1 MSLSCI
7 GINHRTASVARREQ
21 VALGVDAQRRWLSA
35 PGLRERRDQA
45 GVTEV
50 AVLSTCNR
58 TELYAVHAE
67 RLPATALVELFAS
80 LARLSAN
87 ELTPHLYELKDQDAL
102 RHLFA
107 VAAGLDSMV
116 LGEAEILGQ
125 VRTARETACGEG
137 AAGPILDAAFRAAAQ
152 TGRRAR
158 HETGICRLPASV
170 ATEAVRLLGAV
181 AGPLEHLA
189 LLIVGTGKMGRVV
202 GETFRR
208 QGGQR
213 IAVISR
219 TRGHAE
225 ALAAQWNAV
234 ALPWHDL
241 SAAVRAADVI
251 LSSTGAPHVV
261 LTRELVEQA
270 LGPRG
275 DGRRRVI
282 VDIAVPRD
290 VEPSVGSV
298 PGVALYDIDD
308 LQARVGENLEI
319 RSREV
324 PAVERIVAEELAR
337 FDAWLRSWTLRPVL
351 TRMHARGETIR
362 QRELARVLRRL
373 GPVSPETR
381 EQFESFSRALV
392 NQLLD
397 APSRRL
403 REPGDPANAE
413 TFGAITRELF
423 GLDGQD
429 GQDGSNAQDG
439 PDEAGAEVA

>member
-21 VALGVDAQRRWLSA
+21 VALGVDAQRRWLTA
-35 PGLRERRDQA
+35 PETQGRREDA

-67 RLPATALVELFAS
+67 RRSATALAGLFAS
-80 LARLSAN
+80 LADQPVT
-87 ELTPHLYELKDQDAL
+87 ELTPHLYELRDQDAL
-102 RHLFA
+102 RHLFS

-137 AAGPILDAAFRAAAQ
+137 AAGPVLDAAFRAATQA
-152 TGRRAR
+152 GRRAR
-158 HETGICRLPASV
+158 HETGICRLPGSV

-189 LLIVGTGKMGRVV
+189 LLIVGTGKMGQVV
-202 GETFRR
+202 GETFRS

-219 TRGHAE
+219 TREHAD
-225 ALAAQWNAV
+225 ALATQWNAV

-241 SAAVRAADVI
+241 PAAVRAADVI
-251 LSSTGAPHVV
+251 LSSTGAPHAV

-270 LGPRG
+270 LGARG

-290 VEPSVGSV
+290 VEPAVGSV
-298 PGVALYDIDD
+298 PGVALYDIDA
-308 LQARVGENLEI
+308 LQARVGENLEM

-337 FDAWLRSWTLRPVL
+337 FDAWHRSWTLRPVL
-351 TRMHARGETIR
+351 TRMHARGEAIR
-362 QRELARVLRRL
+362 QRELGRVLRRL
-373 GPVSPETR
+373 GPVAPEVQ
-381 EQFESFSRALV
+381 EQLESFSRALV

-403 REPGDPANAE
+403 RDPGDPSRAE
-413 TFGAITRELF
+413 TFGAVTRELF
-423 GLDGQD
+423 GLDG
-429 GQDGSNAQDG
+429 N
-439 PDEAGAEVA
+439 DEAGAEVA

>member
-7 GINHRTASVARREQ
+7 GINHRTATVARREQ
-21 VALGVDAQRRWLSA
+21 VALGVEAQRRWLTA
-35 PGLRERRDQA
+35 PDTRERRDRA

-58 TELYAVHAE
+58 TELYAVHTE
-67 RLPATALVELFAS
+67 GRPGPALRELFAS
-80 LARLSAN
+80 LADLPAT
-87 ELTPHLYELKDQDAL
+87 ELTPHLYELTDQDAL

-116 LGEAEILGQ
+116 LGETEILGQ

-152 TGRRAR
+152 AGRRAR
-158 HETGICRLPASV
+158 QETGICRLPGSV

-181 AGPLEHLA
+181 AGSLEHLT

-202 GETFRR
+202 GDTFRS

-219 TRGHAE
+219 TREHAE
-225 ALAAQWNAV
+225 ALAAQWGAV

-251 LSSTGAPHVV
+251 LSSTGAPHAV

-270 LGPRG
+270 VGSSG

-308 LQARVGENLEI
+308 LQVRVGENLEI

-324 PAVERIVAEELAR
+324 PAVERIVAEELGR
-337 FDAWLRSWTLRPVL
+337 FEVWLRAWALRPVL
-351 TRMHARGETIR
+351 TRMHARGEAIR
-362 QRELARVLRRL
+362 RRELARVLRRL
-373 GPVSPETR
+373 GPVSPEIQ
-381 EQFESFSRALV
+381 EQFEALSRALV

-403 REPGDPANAE
+403 REPGDPSTAE
-413 TFGAITRELF
+413 TFGTVARELF
-423 GLDGQD
+423 GLDGRD
-429 GQDGSNAQDG
+429 D
-439 PDEAGAEVA
+439 AGAEVA